1 MAPNTTLAT
10 RALVV
15 TLKSPV
21 GGKTSAEVAEIT
33 GLSIRQVNR
42 IYARVIERGFDPN
55 HRPFE
60 LQDEW
65 LQDAPR
71 SGRPSKQTEE
81 TSQEIIKR
89 VRLDR
94 YGREKTSADLAGDLS
109 SLGIN
114 ISATTVWRIL
124 RRAGFRKTKPTR
136 KPGLT
141 KQMKK
146 DRLEWCLARQDWS
159 LEDWKNIIWSDEDIG
174 YSSTSPRGLLC
185 LAEV

>member
-89 VRLDR
+89 VRLD
-94 YGREKTSADLAGDLS
+94 
-109 SLGIN
+109 
-114 ISATTVWRIL
+114 
-124 RRAGFRKTKPTR
+124 
-136 KPGLT
+136 
-141 KQMKK
+141 
-146 DRLEWCLARQDWS
+146 
-159 LEDWKNIIWSDEDIG
+159 
-174 YSSTSPRGLLC
+174 
-185 LAEV
+185 